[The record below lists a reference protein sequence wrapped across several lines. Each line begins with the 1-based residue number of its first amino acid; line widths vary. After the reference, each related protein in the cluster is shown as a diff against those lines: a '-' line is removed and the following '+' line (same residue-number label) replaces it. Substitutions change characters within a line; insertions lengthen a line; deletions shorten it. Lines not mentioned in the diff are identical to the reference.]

1 MRRRRPRASG
11 VLLFLS
17 LALAVAATL
26 ALEAHLRKVEARTAA
41 AGPGH
46 DAVVA
51 TVAVARGSVL
61 EPDALGVRRVPETY
75 LPPGAITSLSEA
87 AGRTLAADVAAGEIV
102 TRTRLASGGGPVASL
117 VPPGLV
123 ALPVAAAFPPGTL
136 VAGDRVDVL
145 ATYPSRPFA
154 ETVVEGAEVLAVT
167 GTSVSDELGTTAAS
181 VMLLVSPE
189 AAERL
194 AHARAFADIA
204 LAIAPAEGLEG

>member
-17 LALAVAATL
+17 LAMAVAVTL
-26 ALEAHLRKVEARTAA
+26 ALESHLRRVEARAAA
-41 AGPGH
+41 AGPGREV
-46 DAVVA
+46 VVA
-51 TVAVARGSVL
+51 TVPLQRGEVA
-61 EPDALGVRRVPETY
+61 ETDALGIRSVPETY
-75 LPPGAITSLSEA
+75 LPPGAISTVSEA
-87 AGRTLAADVAAGEIV
+87 AGRTLAADVAAGEV
-102 TRTRLASGGGPVASL
+102 LTQNRFAAGGGPVASL

-123 ALPVAAAFPPGTL
+123 ALPVTAAFPPGTI

-167 GTSVSDELGTTAAS
+167 GADVSEELGTTAAS
-181 VMLLVSPE
+181 VILLVSRDV
-189 AAERL
+189 AQQL

-204 LAIAPAEGLEG
+204 LAIAAPEEPGT